1 MNLSKVT
8 ENLKYTI
15 KEKIDE
21 KVESA
26 VPKLDKA
33 DFIRT
38 LCQQLNISESQ
49 FRKIQN
55 YKLGEKSEINAW
67 QMKVIA
73 EALGCR
79 MEDLFT
85 EIEQEQSEA
94 A

>member
-8 ENLKYTI
+8 EILKYTI
-15 KEKIDE
+15 KEKLDNTVTKAE
-21 KVESA
+21 KSNFVSS
-26 VPKLDKA
+26 
-33 DFIRT
+33 
-38 LCQQLNISESQ
+38 LCQRLNISESH

-55 YKLGEKSEINAW
+55 YKLEDDSEITAW

-73 EALGCR
+73 EALGCT

-85 EIEQEQSEA
+85 KIEQQPEA